1 MLEYNIRTRCVF
13 LIVLVLLNG
22 PRYLMISC
30 KAEEI
35 HHKTAVIGYM
45 PEYRLGGGY
54 KYHEAFENGLT
65 HVIFFSLEVSPTTFL
80 PTALDRLPPPK

>member
-13 LIVLVLLNG
+13 LIVLLN
-22 PRYLMISC
+22 LMISC

-54 KYHEAFENGLT
+54 KYQEAFENGLT

>member
-1 MLEYNIRTRCVF
+1 MPRPKNSLVIFT
-13 LIVLVLLNG
+13 VLLAG
-22 PRYLMISC
+22 LTAG
-30 KAEEI
+30 KA
-35 HHKTAVIGYM
+35 KKNRTAVIGYM

-54 KYHEAFENGLT
+54 NYEEAFRNGLT